1 MGRGTRVDRVV
12 RRLTRSAVAC
22 HKRSRLVTYD
32 CRCPNNPS
40 RNDART
46 SVDVTNKLKDW
57 SYQDFNM
64 PKDYSVLKYIVEFAD
79 IDVLMVK

>member
-1 MGRGTRVDRVV
+1 MARATRVDCVV

-22 HKRSRLVTYD
+22 HKRLCLVTYD

-46 SVDVTNKLKDW
+46 SVDVTNKLRDW

>member
-1 MGRGTRVDRVV
+1 MGWATRVDRVV
-12 RRLTRSAVAC
+12 RRLTRSVVAC

-46 SVDVTNKLKDW
+46 SIDVTNKLKDW